1 MKLQQKRKMIHFS
14 MNSLKREF
22 RVGLSSAS
30 AAQTSRVKPRVLQKY
45 IDEFRENKLCR
56 GAAQDWDRQR
66 KELEES
72 IDNGMT
78 FSHLSRKY
86 PMKKEWA
93 KFLVLLRKKEKDRT
107 KKERKIRE
115 IVEDLNEK
123 GITDEKLITKELDMF
138 EYLEYKKQRDKS
150 KARMG
155 AKAETKYYR
164 PVDTERT
171 LKIEKISL
179 NFSDDYDDGPGGF
192 QIEDFAGIETMFSKQ
207 SLEQR
212 KLRVDRARERLRQKR
227 I

>member
-1 MKLQQKRKMIHFS
+1 M
-14 MNSLKREF
+14 
-22 RVGLSSAS
+22 
-30 AAQTSRVKPRVLQKY
+30 
-45 IDEFRENKLCR
+45 
-56 GAAQDWDRQR
+56 
-66 KELEES
+66 
-72 IDNGMT
+72 
-78 FSHLSRKY
+78 
-86 PMKKEWA
+86 
-93 KFLVLLRKKEKDRT
+93 LLRKKEKDRT

-192 QIEDFAGIETMFSKQ
+192 QIEDFAGIETMF
-207 SLEQR
+207 
-212 KLRVDRARERLRQKR
+212 
-227 I
+227 